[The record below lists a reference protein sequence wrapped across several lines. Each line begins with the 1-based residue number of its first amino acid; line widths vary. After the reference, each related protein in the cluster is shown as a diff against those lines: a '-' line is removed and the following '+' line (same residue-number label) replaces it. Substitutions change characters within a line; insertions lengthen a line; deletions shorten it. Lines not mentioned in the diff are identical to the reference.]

1 MTDELSLKIIKFQT
15 GSTAILDSAGM
26 LNENLVLLRKFYLFH
41 PALISQKIAKKSFKN
56 ATA

>member
-26 LNENLVLLRKFYLFH
+26 LNENLVLLRKFYPFH
-41 PALISQKIAKKSFKN
+41 PALISQKIVIKSFKN